1 MNEALQLEQFVND
14 QTLRNE
20 YIAKTEIL
28 NKVKILSLLPDG
40 ENMTIRQ
47 AAEYYEVSIETIRKT
62 IQRNRQELSEDGIKT
77 LYSKDLKEY
86 KLTLGHSVPEL
97 DRVPTAMILNRRC
110 LLRLGMLLR
119 DSEVAQTVREYLLR
133 VEDTLTDTQKG
144 GILGEWSDEELLLV
158 EETIQEEKKKGN
170 TKKAAIE
177 AVSKILKRK
186 ENNINQKY
194 YQITKK
200 YGSVHNYLVEKN
212 VIYLGS
218 IENAGQT
225 EKHPEKDLASDV
237 PQTTA
242 GQLESILGDLR
253 GSIGHIS
260 QINEL
265 KLEVA
270 ELKNQLKL
278 KDVIIEGKDAQISNK
293 SKLNSKLKKE
303 ISELEH
309 KLSFISQIINTSKVV
324 DKSQTENV
332 DAKKYLLKNGV
343 IETK

>member
-1 MNEALQLEQFVND
+1 MNKALQLENFIDD

-28 NKVKILSLLPDG
+28 NKVKTLSLLPDG

-119 DSEVAQTVREYLLR
+119 DSEVARTVREYLLR

-144 GILGEWSDEELLLV
+144 EILGEWSDEELLLV
-158 EETIQEEKKKGN
+158 EETIQEEKKKGS

-177 AVSKILKRK
+177 AVSKIINRK
-186 ENNINQKY
+186 ENNIYQKY
-194 YQITKK
+194 YQITRK

-212 VIYLGS
+212 VIYLDS
-218 IENAGQT
+218 KEDTAQPESPT
-225 EKHPEKDLASDV
+225 ETTLQSDAV
-237 PQTTA
+237 QVITK
-242 GQLESILGDLR
+242 QLEGLLGDVKANSVL
-253 GSIGHIS
+253 HS

-270 ELKNQLKL
+270 ELRNQLKL
-278 KDVIIEGKDAQISNK
+278 KDVIIEGKDAQINNK
-293 SKLNSKLKKE
+293 SKLNSKLKKVK
-303 ISELEH
+303 SDLEH
-309 KLSFISQIINTSKVV
+309 KLKFISQILNSNKVIDNTQAEIQ
-324 DKSQTENV
+324 DT
-332 DAKKYLLKNGV
+332 KKYVIKNGV

>member
-1 MNEALQLEQFVND
+1 MSEAMQLEKFVDD

-20 YIAKTEIL
+20 YIEKTEIL
-28 NKVKILSLLPDG
+28 NKVKALSLLPDG

-119 DSEVAQTVREYLLR
+119 DSEVAQTVREYLLK
-133 VEDTLTDTQKG
+133 VEDTLTDSQKVE
-144 GILGEWSDEELLLV
+144 ILGGWSDEELLLV
-158 EETIQEEKKKGN
+158 EEMIQKEKAKGS
-170 TKKAAIE
+170 TKKVAIE

-200 YGSVHNYLVEKN
+200 HGSVHNYLVEKN
-212 VIYLGS
+212 VIHLGR
-218 IENAGQT
+218 IENAEQV
-225 EKHPEKDLASDV
+225 ENSPETDIVLDV
-237 PQTTA
+237 PQTLA
-242 GQLESILGDLR
+242 GQLESILGDMR
-253 GSIGHIS
+253 SSIGHIS

-265 KLEVA
+265 KLEIA

-278 KDVIIEGKDAQISNK
+278 KDVIIEGKDAQVNNK
-293 SKLNSKLKKE
+293 SKVNSKLKKE
-303 ISELEH
+303 KSELEH
-309 KLSFISQIINTSKVV
+309 KLNFITQIINSSKVV
-324 DKSQTENV
+324 DKSQTES
-332 DAKKYLLKNGV
+332 AESKKYLLKNGV
-343 IETK
+343 VETK